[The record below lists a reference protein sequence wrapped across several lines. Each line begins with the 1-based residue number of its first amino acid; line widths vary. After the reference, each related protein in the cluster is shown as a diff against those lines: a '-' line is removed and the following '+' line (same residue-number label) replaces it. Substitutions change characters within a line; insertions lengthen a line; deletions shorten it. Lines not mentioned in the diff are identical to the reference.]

1 MKKIKNDSFI
11 GKNGV
16 MGYRNRM
23 KFHKFKAN
31 LIKKAKED
39 KTDEIS

>member
-1 MKKIKNDSFI
+1 MTTKADFI

-23 KFHKFKAN
+23 KYHKYINN
-31 LIKKAKED
+31 LKKASK
-39 KTDEIS
+39 